1 MDFIEEAKK
10 LGFSDAAVMKTD
22 KLVFV
27 PEYRVFCEENA
38 CGNYDKNPACPPESG
53 TVEEMKERALDY
65 ENTLVLQTTQDR
77 LMDYRKAK
85 LAHNKLTEQLSEKM
99 KECGKTDILIMSA
112 GPYKHNSCMSAY
124 CVVRRWQMLWE
135 CSAGLMME
143 SSGIF
148 RRSFFESRVAHFLY
162 IFSIKTG
169 HIVRKRVNLF

>member
-77 LMDYRKAK
+77 LLDYRKAK
-85 LAHNKLTEQLSEKM
+85 LAHNKLTEQLSKKDLRKIPELSIIGPALHSHSI
-99 KECGKTDILIMSA
+99 CHLLRIHTIGRHTGIMLVRSGAHDQNICFSA
-112 GPYKHNSCMSAY
+112 
-124 CVVRRWQMLWE
+124 
-135 CSAGLMME
+135 
-143 SSGIF
+143 
-148 RRSFFESRVAHFLY
+148 
-162 IFSIKTG
+162 
-169 HIVRKRVNLF
+169 LFHLL

>member
-99 KECGKTDILIMSA
+99 KAVSYTHLAEWRRLGAGTLCGDDPT
-112 GPYKHNSCMSAY
+112 
-124 CVVRRWQMLWE
+124 
-135 CSAGLMME
+135 
-143 SSGIF
+143 SGICGVPDDVCHDHTGTDH
-148 RRSFFESRVAHFLY
+148 RRCGWKNAF
-162 IFSIKTG
+162 
-169 HIVRKRVNLF
+169 

>member
-53 TVEEMKERALDY
+53 TVEEMKARALDY

-77 LMDYRKAK
+77 LKKKKKAK

-124 CVVRRWQMLWE
+124 CVDAQKMADAVGMQCWTND
-135 CSAGLMME
+135 GK
-143 SSGIF
+143 F
-148 RRSFFESRVAHFLY
+148 RY
-162 IFSIKTG
+162 FSQI
-169 HIVRKRVNLF
+169 LFRE

>member
-53 TVEEMKERALDY
+53 TVEEMKERALGY

-99 KECGKTDILIMSA
+99 KECGKTDILIMSHA
-112 GPYKHNSCMSAY
+112 LSEIYASDQQLLYYGVCRKYNPDRW
-124 CVVRRWQMLWE
+124 CVPGRW
-135 CSAGLMME
+135 
-143 SSGIF
+143 
-148 RRSFFESRVAHFLY
+148 
-162 IFSIKTG
+162 
-169 HIVRKRVNLF
+169 

>member
-99 KECGKTDILIMSA
+99 KECGTTDILIMSA

-124 CVVRRWQMLWE
+124 CVDAQKMADAVGMQCWTND
-135 CSAGLMME
+135 GK
-143 SSGIF
+143 F
-148 RRSFFESRVAHFLY
+148 RY
-162 IFSIKTG
+162 FSQI
-169 HIVRKRVNLF
+169 LFRE